1 MLSLT
6 ATELNRFMACNGFR
20 LLNTVEP
27 FNPSTELADEGNAAH
42 WYIEQV
48 FNGAEPLNMIGQKA
62 PNGVFI
68 TDEMVENCSEYL
80 KDIQGVGNVEIDT
93 SYSGNNWEIRGRA
106 DHIQSQLKTLIV
118 SDFKYG
124 WKIVEPKMNW
134 TLISHAIGCI
144 EHNNLPVDNVIF
156 RIYQPRPFHPLGTMR
171 EWLINADELT
181 TLKTQLINTLVN
193 PSNTVKSGSHCYK
206 CQCLSQCPSSQVAA
220 MNALDVVETAF
231 NSELP
236 DDKLSWMLE
245 NLKRAQEILKQ
256 SYDAYE
262 DLALHRL
269 KAGKNIKGYSIQAAL
284 GQTTWTDTT
293 SPEFIK
299 MLTGVDI
306 TTQKLITPAQAK
318 KAGVDEN
325 IIKLCTYRPD
335 NGLKLVKVDE
345 NKKAEK
351 LFGKKER

>member
-20 LLNTVEP
+20 LLGGVPP
-27 FNPSTELADEGNAAH
+27 FNPVSELADEGNAAH
-42 WYIEQV
+42 WYIEQTFKGV
-48 FNGAEPLNMIGQKA
+48 NVLGQKA

-68 TDEMVENCSEYL
+68 TDDMVDNCSEYL
-80 KDIQGVGNVEIDT
+80 TDIQGVGNVEIDT

-106 DHIQSQLKTLIV
+106 DHIYSEGKTLVV

-124 WKIVEPKMNW
+124 WKIIEPEMNW
-134 TLISHAIGCI
+134 TLISHAIASCSADI
-144 EHNNLPVDNVIF
+144 NKIVF
-156 RIYQPRPFHPLGTMR
+156 RIYQPRPFHPLGSKR
-171 EWLINADELT
+171 EWVINIEELA
-181 TLKTQLINTLVN
+181 TLKTQLTNTLAN
-193 PSNTVKSGSHCYK
+193 PSNVVKSGSQCYK
-206 CQCLSQCPSSQVAA
+206 CQSISQCPASQLAT
-220 MNALDVVETAF
+220 MNAVDVAETAF
-231 NSELP
+231 NSELS
-236 DDKLSWMLE
+236 DDRLSWMLE
-245 NLKRAQEILKQ
+245 NLRRAQEVIKQ
-256 SYDAYE
+256 AYDAYE

-269 KAGKNIKGYSIQAAL
+269 KAGKSLKGYSIQASL
-284 GQTTWTDTT
+284 GNNTWTDTLD
-293 SPEFIK
+293 PEFVK